1 MTKARTK
8 RECLSIYIVQHTSL
22 LPVSI
27 FLSSA
32 PMHRPHALFVPGSHD
47 SAIINDFA
55 RGVSANRARKPV
67 EHWRVSSRRNY
78 NRTPNYRWKGGAG
91 ITAHLLPTATV
102 VDSSRVRTSRI
113 PQLLATFP
121 RHARLVA
128 HNNFI
133 LQITTATILSLSLSL
148 SRSLALAVCHTE
160 PWPRVADRPGERK
173 TFDDERL
180 LLENRTRRSPPGA
193 PGWSPENERPG
204 GTQVVVPVRAT
215 GTIVTPICSSDST

>member
-1 MTKARTK
+1 M
-8 RECLSIYIVQHTSL
+8 LFS
-22 LPVSI
+22 
-27 FLSSA
+27 FLG
-32 PMHRPHALFVPGSHD
+32 PGSHD

-55 RGVSANRARKPV
+55 RGCVSANRARKPV
-67 EHWRVSSRRNY
+67 ELLPVSSRRNY
-78 NRTPNYRWKGGAG
+78 NRTPNYRSKGGAG
-91 ITAHLLPTATV
+91 VTAHLLPTATV

-113 PQLLATFP
+113 TAASPP
-121 RHARLVA
+121 CSSPPPARLVA

-133 LQITTATILSLSLSL
+133 LQITTATILSLSLL
-148 SRSLALAVCHTE
+148 RSATWRRGLAWL
-160 PWPRVADRPGERK
+160 RPGERK